1 MPLATHGLLLTVAS
15 ILVARMLWAGV
26 LTVRSS
32 IWIANYP
39 RNVLARVTGRIVVG
53 SSLTVALTAATTAL
67 LIQRP
72 RFDSRWLYAA
82 ASLCGLLAAWLYR
95 AARVRREYQLLLAEN
110 EAAARS
116 DVFSLRALLT
126 ILREDPSYREY
137 MLWMGLY
144 GGGSLMLT
152 SQLVVILTD
161 QLAVPG
167 ATQIALLAVV
177 PLAALPLFVP
187 MWARMFDRTHV
198 IEYRARQAW
207 VLVAAVA
214 LFCLAVLTGWL
225 PLLWLGALVL
235 AVASAGANLGWNLGH
250 NDFASPGRAQH
261 YMGVNVTLTGLRGM
275 LAPPVGIAAYQW
287 LETLQHGSGRWS
299 VLLPLAGTMAGAY
312 GFTMMQR
319 RREHGARR

>member
-1 MPLATHGLLLTVAS
+1 
-15 ILVARMLWAGV
+15 
-26 LTVRSS
+26 
-32 IWIANYP
+32 
-39 RNVLARVTGRIVVG
+39 
-53 SSLTVALTAATTAL
+53 L
-67 LIQRP
+67 LIQR
-72 RFDSRWLYAA
+72 RQFDPRWLYAA
-82 ASLCGLLAAWLYR
+82 AALAGLAAAWLYR

-110 EAAARS
+110 EAYARS
-116 DVFSLRALLT
+116 DSFSLQTLLA

-137 MLWMGLY
+137 MLWMGVY

-161 QLAVPG
+161 HYAVPG
-167 ATQIALLAVV
+167 ATQIAMLAVV

-187 MWARMFDRTHV
+187 LWARMFDRTHV

-214 LFCLAVLTGWL
+214 VFCAAVLSGWL
-225 PLLWLGALVL
+225 QLLWLGAIVL

-250 NDFASPGRAQH
+250 NDFAAPGRAQH
-261 YMGVNVTLTGLRGM
+261 YMGVNVTLTGLRGI

-287 LETLQHGSGRWS
+287 LEMLQPGSGRWS

-312 GFTMMQR
+312 GFTMMHR
-319 RREHGARR
+319 RRRSGAA